1 MNFISE
7 QEFIVF
13 NMTIKSALYILGYQ
27 QISASYIIQ
36 SKIDAWYKIFVED
49 EKNTLFESVAVS
61 IPLCSFILYNRL
73 TSKQAPFKFMPKNLF
88 HPLISQECPKAKADM
103 LT

>member
-1 MNFISE
+1 MY
-7 QEFIVF
+7 
-13 NMTIKSALYILGYQ
+13 YIFYD
-27 QISASYIIQ
+27 ASRFLLLILFSQ
-36 SKIDAWYKIFVED
+36 KLMPDMYKIFVED

-73 TSKQAPFKFMPKNLF
+73 TSKQAPFEFMPKNLF